1 MDVPEILRA
10 PLIAKV
16 PIVFGNVEKS
26 YQPVIPKKDFI
37 TLFQS
42 IITPLWILRMM
53 KEYFVVKQRKSTA
66 ASLTKRIELTLSL
79 IRINQAYFLMHYS
92 KMVLRMVRED
102 CYGKNKSFL
111 CCFFIV
117 FHILFLIIH
126 NCCHSKYYFI
136 AYCI

>member
-53 KEYFVVKQRKSTA
+53 KEYFVVKQRNSSFVDVNRFKA
-66 ASLTKRIELTLSL
+66 A
-79 IRINQAYFLMHYS
+79 
-92 KMVLRMVRED
+92 
-102 CYGKNKSFL
+102 
-111 CCFFIV
+111 
-117 FHILFLIIH
+117 
-126 NCCHSKYYFI
+126 
-136 AYCI
+136 

>member
-66 ASLTKRIELTLSL
+66 ASLTKRIE
-79 IRINQAYFLMHYS
+79 RNP
-92 KMVLRMVRED
+92 
-102 CYGKNKSFL
+102 
-111 CCFFIV
+111 V
-117 FHILFLIIH
+117 F
-126 NCCHSKYYFI
+126 N
-136 AYCI
+136 